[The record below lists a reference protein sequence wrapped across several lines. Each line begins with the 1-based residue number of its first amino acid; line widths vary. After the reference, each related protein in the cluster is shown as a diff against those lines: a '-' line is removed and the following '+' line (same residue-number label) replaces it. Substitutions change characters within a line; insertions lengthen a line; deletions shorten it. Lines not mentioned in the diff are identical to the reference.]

1 MRKCVCWLQ
10 LNNCTNAQ
18 TQLHKTQQQAK
29 ALRFNLQ
36 PFNFRNPEI
45 PKSRNSVD
53 IYAFRWLF
61 LYYYDP
67 KSWQKP
73 PKHFSLDA
81 VFSVFVVTFYYLQ
94 YQLYII

>member
-1 MRKCVCWLQ
+1 M
-10 LNNCTNAQ
+10 
-18 TQLHKTQQQAK
+18 HKTQQQAK

-36 PFNFRNPEI
+36 PFNLLKSRNPEI
-45 PKSRNSVD
+45 QWIFTIFSG
-53 IYAFRWLF
+53 F
-61 LYYYDP
+61 LYCYDP

-81 VFSVFVVTFYYLQ
+81 VYIVTFYYLQ